1 MARTCLTARWKAA
14 RPRLVS
20 VVKGAAGVL
29 AAGLVAMACASSPA
43 TVTPQPAAA
52 VPAARGAAPAAP
64 AAAALP
70 APSLSDQGRAFV
82 TARCSTCHAV
92 ERSGESPVAE
102 APPFRTLSARY
113 PLENLAEGLAEGL
126 YVGHPVM
133 PEFELTPDEVDA
145 VIAWIGAIQDAPGSE
160 APPPRSP

>member
-20 VVKGAAGVL
+20 VVKGTASVL

-52 VPAARGAAPAAP
+52 APAAAPTAAP
-64 AAAALP
+64 AAAAPP

-92 ERSGESPVAE
+92 ERSGDSPVAE

-133 PEFELTPDEVDA
+133 PEFELTPEEVDA
-145 VIAWIGAIQDAPGSE
+145 VIAWIGAIQDAPVSE